1 MKAVIK
7 TGGKQYLVG
16 ENDVLVVDKL
26 PEAEAAKVTF
36 NEVLLTADDE
46 GKTVTL
52 GTPTVAE
59 AKVEAEVVQQF
70 KDDKLR
76 VFKMRRRKRYR
87 KSMGNRQDLT
97 KIKIVSIT
105 A

>member
-87 KSMGNRQDLT
+87 KSMGHRQDLT